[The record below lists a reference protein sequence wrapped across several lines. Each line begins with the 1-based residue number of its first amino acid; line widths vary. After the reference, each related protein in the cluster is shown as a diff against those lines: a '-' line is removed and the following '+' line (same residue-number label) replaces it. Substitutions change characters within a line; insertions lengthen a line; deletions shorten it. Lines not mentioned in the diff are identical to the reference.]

1 MTESKANHS
10 SLALSAILN
19 KKFALRQLLC
29 NQAFHEQMHAI
40 KKVDITPEKE
50 PHIRAQLEIIAQQ
63 IAAAPETILIDTYSN
78 KERAADWQALVK
90 KVVLA
95 EANATADAEEKEKEE
110 KTIIA
115 IDTRTRP
122 GHKLLDHHMPHFY
135 NVKNHKGKSVR
146 ELCTQV
152 AALEKA
158 LLTNVMMHTT
168 PYKSEIRRMLTMT
181 SGCGHVTKYRT
192 VTAKSIVQFFGAK
205 RIVDPCVGWGGRML
219 GSLAANNDTTY
230 VGCEPDPHTFQGLIN
245 ILGDEAALPPSVHV
259 RERALI
265 LNKPAEVAL
274 TEDIQKME
282 KFDMILTSPPYFNL
296 ELYTAGEQSTQ
307 NHKTWAEWSEHWL
320 KPLILGYLSCLKD
333 DGVSCWSVKN
343 FKSDKNYP
351 LADVTKQ
358 IHAAAGWTLIK
369 TVAMTGSARPGSGAG
384 AGGRIDDETGKE
396 KKKSEEETF
405 CFRKI

>member
-1 MTESKANHS
+1 MTEPKANHS

-63 IAAAPETILIDTYSN
+63 IAAAPETILIDTYSD

-95 EANATADAEEKEKEE
+95 EEKEE

-146 ELCTQV
+146 ELCSNKE
-152 AALEKA
+152 ALEKA

-205 RIVDPCVGWGGRML
+205 RIVDPCIGWGGRML
-219 GSLAANNDTTY
+219 GSLAASDATTY
-230 VGCEPDPHTFQGLIN
+230 VGCEPDPHTFQGLQN
-245 ILGDEAALPPSVHV
+245 ILGDEAALPPSVRV
-259 RERALI
+259 KERALI

-274 TEDIQKME
+274 TEDITKME

-307 NHKTWAEWSEHWL
+307 NYKTWEEWSEQWL
-320 KPLILGYLSCLKD
+320 KPLILGYLLCLKE

-358 IHAAAGWTLIK
+358 IHAAAGWTLVK
-369 TVAMTGSARPGSGAG
+369 TVAMTGSARPGAG
-384 AGGRIDDETGKE
+384 ARLDDETGKE

-405 CFRKI
+405 CFRKA